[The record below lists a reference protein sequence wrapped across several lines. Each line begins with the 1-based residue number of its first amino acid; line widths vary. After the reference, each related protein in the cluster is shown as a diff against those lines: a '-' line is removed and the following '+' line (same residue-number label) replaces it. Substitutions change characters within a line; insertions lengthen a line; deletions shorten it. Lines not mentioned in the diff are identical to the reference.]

1 MELSFNNKKKKKSQS
16 RHSSLKGDI
25 KELKKIVLVG
35 NPNVGKSVL
44 FNRLSKAYVTV
55 SNYPGTTVTIDTS
68 KAVIGNT
75 VYGILDTPGMYS
87 FTPITEE
94 ERIARNVLLEQKPD
108 IILHIVDAKNI
119 DRMLHLT
126 VELIEANLPVILVL
140 NMMDETEERGLKINI
155 ESIEKMLDIPVV
167 GTVSTTGKGIDVLKK
182 RIIEF
187 KKKKIKKTEYN
198 PILEDSTKTIIKNL
212 KETYPIS
219 KKVISL
225 LLLQGDK
232 DIEKLVKNKEQDFKI
247 IKKIIDETKEK
258 HNRPLNYLITIERQ
272 NKIKNIVNKTV
283 IQDKKI
289 KLNFGEKLS
298 RLMMNPLTGIPIFL
312 AVIYFGLYQF
322 VGVFGAGTLVDF
334 LEAGVFETHINPYIN
349 NFLTTYVPWVWL
361 QDLIG
366 MDHGIIT
373 LGIRYAIAIIF
384 PIVATF
390 FIVFS
395 IIEDTGYLPRLA
407 MLIDR
412 IFKKIGLNGRAVIPM
427 VLGFGCDTMATVV
440 TRTQETKKERII
452 TTLLLAL
459 AIPCSAQLGVIF
471 AILTGYPKALVVWI
485 FVITMVFLF
494 IGYLAAK
501 VIPGEK
507 PYFYME
513 VPPLRIPKLSNV
525 LTKTYARMV
534 WYFKEVLPLFILASI
549 LIWAGKLTGLFEL
562 VISGLEPIVRFVGLP
577 NETTSAFLYG
587 FFRRDYGVAG
597 LYDVQGVLT
606 GIQLVVAATILTLFL
621 PCIAQLSI
629 MIKERGWKTTIAM
642 VLFIVP
648 FAFFVGFI
656 LNLILTTLGVQL

>member
-1 MELSFNNKKKKKSQS
+1 MEISFNNKKKKKSQS
-16 RHSSLKGDI
+16 CHSSLKGDI

-55 SNYPGTTVTIDTS
+55 SNYPGTTVTIDTG

-94 ERIARNVLLEQKPD
+94 ERVARNVLLERKPD

-187 KKKKIKKTEYN
+187 KKKKIKETEYN

-219 KKVISL
+219 KKAISL

-232 DIEKLVKNKEQDFKI
+232 DIEKLVKNKEPDFKI

-525 LTKTYARMV
+525 LTKTYTRMV

>member
-219 KKVISL
+219 KKAISL

-513 VPPLRIPKLSNV
+513 VPPLRIPKLSNI
-525 LTKTYARMV
+525 LTKTYTRMV

>member
-1 MELSFNNKKKKKSQS
+1 MEISFNNKKKKKSQS
-16 RHSSLKGDI
+16 CHSSLKGDI

-55 SNYPGTTVTIDTS
+55 SNYPGTTVTIDTG

-94 ERIARNVLLEQKPD
+94 ERVARNVLLERKPD

-140 NMMDETEERGLKINI
+140 NMMDETEERGLNINI

-187 KKKKIKKTEYN
+187 KKKKIKETEYN
-198 PILEDSTKTIIKNL
+198 PILEDSTKAILKNL

-219 KKVISL
+219 KKAISL

-232 DIEKLVKNKEQDFKI
+232 DIEKLVKNKEPDFKI

-525 LTKTYARMV
+525 LTKTYTRMV

>member
-1 MELSFNNKKKKKSQS
+1 
-16 RHSSLKGDI
+16 
-25 KELKKIVLVG
+25 
-35 NPNVGKSVL
+35 
-44 FNRLSKAYVTV
+44 
-55 SNYPGTTVTIDTS
+55 
-68 KAVIGNT
+68 
-75 VYGILDTPGMYS
+75 
-87 FTPITEE
+87 
-94 ERIARNVLLEQKPD
+94 
-108 IILHIVDAKNI
+108 
-119 DRMLHLT
+119 
-126 VELIEANLPVILVL
+126 
-140 NMMDETEERGLKINI
+140 
-155 ESIEKMLDIPVV
+155 
-167 GTVSTTGKGIDVLKK
+167 
-182 RIIEF
+182 
-187 KKKKIKKTEYN
+187 
-198 PILEDSTKTIIKNL
+198 
-212 KETYPIS
+212 
-219 KKVISL
+219 
-225 LLLQGDK
+225 
-232 DIEKLVKNKEQDFKI
+232 
-247 IKKIIDETKEK
+247 
-258 HNRPLNYLITIERQ
+258 
-272 NKIKNIVNKTV
+272 
-283 IQDKKI
+283 
-289 KLNFGEKLS
+289 
-298 RLMMNPLTGIPIFL
+298 MMNPLTGIPIFL

-525 LTKTYARMV
+525 LTKTYTRMV